1 MIPTWAAVL
10 GSLSLA
16 VIALA
21 AITSAVAVLAVAV
34 GIRSF
39 LSGIKDSALPIVGDV
54 RQMVSSIRTEVDG
67 IAETSR
73 DIRHRLTHAAESAEA
88 RLADIAAAVRTV
100 QSGVALWKT
109 IRPAKTDRPA
119 PKRRRKR
126 RKS

>member
-21 AITSAVAVLAVAV
+21 AMTSALALLAVAL

-39 LSGIKDSALPIVGDV
+39 VNALKDTTLPVVTDV
-54 RQMVSSIRTEVDG
+54 RHLVSSIRTEVDG
-67 IAETSR
+67 IAESSR
-73 DIRHRLTHAAESAEA
+73 DIRQRLVRAADGAEA
-88 RLADIAAAVRTV
+88 RLADIAGVVRTV

-109 IRPAKTDRPA
+109 LRPPRKGRT
-119 PKRRRKR
+119 KR

>member
-21 AITSAVAVLAVAV
+21 AITSALAILAVAL

-39 LSGIKDSALPIVGDV
+39 LNGIKDSALPIVNDV

-67 IAETSR
+67 IAATSR
-73 DIRHRLTHAAESAEA
+73 DIRLRLVSAAETAEA

-100 QSGVALWKT
+100 QTGVALWKSV
-109 IRPAKTDRPA
+109 RPARKPRT
-119 PKRRRKR
+119 KR

>member
-21 AITSAVAVLAVAV
+21 AIISALAVLAVAL

-39 LSGIKDSALPIVGDV
+39 LNEVKDSALPVVNDV
-54 RQMVSSIRTEVDG
+54 RHMVSSIRTEVDG

-73 DIRHRLTHAAESAEA
+73 DIRSRLVHAADGAEA
-88 RLADIAAAVRTV
+88 RLGDIAAAVRTV
-100 QSGVALWKT
+100 QSGLALWKSE
-109 IRPAKTDRPA
+109 RPAQKRR
-119 PKRRRKR
+119 PKRRKP
-126 RKS
+126 

>member
-21 AITSAVAVLAVAV
+21 AMTSALALLAVAL

-39 LSGIKDSALPIVGDV
+39 VNALKDTTLPVVTDV
-54 RQMVSSIRTEVDG
+54 RHLVSSIRTEVDG
-67 IAETSR
+67 IAESSR
-73 DIRHRLTHAAESAEA
+73 DIRQRLVRAADGAEA
-88 RLADIAAAVRTV
+88 RLADIAGVVRTV

-109 IRPAKTDRPA
+109 LRPPRTGRT
-119 PKRRRKR
+119 KR